1 MIETGECNPQTILA
15 QSNQEGYTGLAM
27 PYHHILVVDDDP
39 LVCKGLKFNLEQ
51 VGYKV
56 STAAT
61 AHAALELA
69 SRYAFDAAILDIGLP
84 DDNGLD
90 LCKTIKAHRDL
101 PVIFLTARR
110 RELDEIVGL
119 EIGADDYITKPFS
132 ADIVLAHLRVVLRRV
147 SKPRLEPLSTER
159 LIVAGPFAL
168 NPVTHTAQ
176 KNNKTLELAPREFD
190 LLHMFMSYPERA
202 FSSEELVEGVWG
214 VEFVG
219 EPQVLYVQVRSLRM
233 KIEEDPS
240 NPKHLLTLRGVGY
253 KFAP

>member
-1 MIETGECNPQTILA
+1 
-15 QSNQEGYTGLAM
+15 M
-27 PYHHILVVDDDP
+27 PSFHVLVVDDDP

-51 VGYKV
+51 AGYKV
-56 STAAT
+56 STAST
-61 AHAALELA
+61 AHNALEL
-69 SRYAFDAAILDIGLP
+69 SQRNPFDAAILDIGLP

-90 LCKTIKAHRDL
+90 LCKKLKKQRDL

-132 ADIVLAHLRVVLRRV
+132 ADIVLAHLRAVLRRV
-147 SKPRLEPLSTER
+147 SRPITEPLAAEQALR
-159 LIVAGPFAL
+159 AGPFEL
-168 NPVTHTAQ
+168 NPVNHTAQ
-176 KNNKTLELAPREFD
+176 KDGLDLDLAPREFE
-190 LLHMFMSYPERA
+190 LLRMFMSYPERA
-202 FSSEELVEGVWG
+202 FTSEELVEGVWG

-233 KIEEDPS
+233 KIEEDAS
-240 NPKHLLTLRGVGY
+240 SPKHILTLRGVGY

>member
-1 MIETGECNPQTILA
+1 
-15 QSNQEGYTGLAM
+15 M
-27 PYHHILVVDDDP
+27 PTYHVLVVDDDP

-51 VGYKV
+51 AGYKT
-56 STAAT
+56 STAST
-61 AHAALELA
+61 AQAALELTG
-69 SRYAFDAAILDIGLP
+69 RHTFDAAILDIGLP

-90 LCKTIKAHRDL
+90 LCKTIKAQRDM

-132 ADIVLAHLRVVLRRV
+132 ADVVLAHLRAVLRRI
-147 SKPRLEPLSTER
+147 SKPITEPISGEQS
-159 LIVAGPFAL
+159 IIAGSFTL
-168 NPVTHTAQ
+168 NPVTHNAYKEDTI
-176 KNNKTLELAPREFD
+176 LDLAPREFD
-190 LLHMFMSYPERA
+190 LLHMFMSHPERA
-202 FSSEELVEGVWG
+202 FTSDELVEGVWG

-240 NPKHLLTLRGVGY
+240 NPRHILTLRGVGY
-253 KFAP
+253 KFVP

>member
-1 MIETGECNPQTILA
+1 
-15 QSNQEGYTGLAM
+15 M
-27 PYHHILVVDDDP
+27 PSFHILVVDDDP

-51 VGYKV
+51 AGYKV
-56 STAAT
+56 STAST
-61 AHAALELA
+61 AHTALEL
-69 SRYAFDAAILDIGLP
+69 SGRNAFDVAILDIGLP

-90 LCKTIKAHRDL
+90 LCKRIKEHYDL

-132 ADIVLAHLRVVLRRV
+132 ADVVLAHLRAILRRV
-147 SKPRLEPLSTER
+147 SRPITEPRAMEKTLS
-159 LIVAGPFAL
+159 AGLFVL
-168 NPVTHTAQ
+168 NSVSHTAQ
-176 KNNKTLELAPREFD
+176 KNEKTLDLAPREFE

-202 FSSEELVEGVWG
+202 FTSEELVEGVWG

-240 NPKHLLTLRGVGY
+240 NPKHILTLRGVGY
-253 KFAP
+253 KFVP